1 MFSALQQ
8 IHIYICHLSG
18 VDRLYFGLNAF
29 VLSMYR
35 IPAAL
40 NSTCQQINTTANMAF
55 PSPPPPPPATEKDES
70 PENNDGNMGIKPFE
84 KQLCK
89 KTIKA
94 TREKCKVEIEK
105 QTQELKKVSC
115 VSTA

>member
-35 IPAAL
+35 VPAAL
-40 NSTCQQINTTANMAF
+40 SSTCQQTNTIANITF
-55 PSPPPPPPATEKDES
+55 PPPPATEKDET
-70 PENNDGNMGIKPFE
+70 PENNDGNMGITPFE
-84 KQLCK
+84 KQLCE
-89 KTIKA
+89 KTTKV

-105 QTQELKKVSC
+105 QTQELKEVSR
-115 VSTA
+115 VSIV